1 MPAYSTAGNYRRLT
15 QEEADAVCAKH
26 DRLWTARPG
35 GARAV
40 FSWMDLSGLNF
51 RGRNLSDADFTGAI
65 LVGCKFANARL
76 DHAVFF
82 GADRGKPNFGES
94 SPPRAD
100 SRGACRRGAD
110 LPGADLFEANP

>member
-1 MPAYSTAGNYRRLT
+1 MAAYSTAGAYRRLT
-15 QEEADAVCAKH
+15 QEEADIICAKH

-65 LVGCKFANARL
+65 VSGCKFTGARL
-76 DHAVFF
+76 DHAIFF
-82 GADRGKPNFGES
+82 AADMQDTDLSES
-94 SPPRAD
+94 SLRRAD
-100 SRGACRRGAD
+100 
-110 LPGADLFEANP
+110 